1 LACSATRPVC
11 QENSKHLTNVSASQV
26 FPARTSS
33 KDSAA
38 ATDLLQQHEKSQAPD
53 MKEVDEAAESLKT
66 QLQDDG
72 VLHTSMKEANTEA
85 GELLAAAEEFSKLTK
100 GIEQATQ
107 KVTDTAAETS
117 KKMEEV
123 HDQVKTNS
131 EAGVETISTKISEK
145 AKADQEAHKT
155 HVESKKKES
164 SSFLSTGVSIAR
176 HDGSSNKTQAPGDGE
191 AQIEELMGKL
201 HQTYGQLEELI
212 SVSHEKAQVAKDSA
226 EKWATEPVKKY
237 QDGAEF
243 AQFKAKMVA
252 SEMNK
257 GNKALKEEVE
267 GHVNEVLAKH
277 HESKTEDIDEVT
289 VTKKPEKDLVQET
302 VTQQPDD
309 GSL

>member
-1 LACSATRPVC
+1 MKSSNKISFLLALSKRFT
-11 QENSKHLTNVSASQV
+11 NSSASQV
-26 FPARTSS
+26 
-33 KDSAA
+33 KDSSA
-38 ATDLLQQHEKSQAPD
+38 ATDLLQQHQKSRDPD
-53 MKEVDEAAESLKT
+53 MKEVEGAAESLKNW
-66 QLQDDG
+66 LQDDG
-72 VLHTSMKEANTEA
+72 ALHNSMKEANTEA
-85 GELLAAAEEFSKLTK
+85 TELLAAAEEFSNLAK
-100 GIEQATQ
+100 GIENATR
-107 KVTDTAAETS
+107 KVTDTAAKTS
-117 KKMEEV
+117 EEMEEA
-123 HDQVKTNS
+123 HELVKTNA
-131 EAGVETISTKISEK
+131 EAGVETISARIKNQAVSE
-145 AKADQEAHKT
+145 QEKHKK